1 MVKLS
6 DAKQQELNYL
16 KSIDDI
22 MASKL
27 KDKRSLFDAE
37 ALASHISIAS
47 TTTGDLS
54 KSKGGTNTKS
64 KMKSSQS
71 GLKESKNS
79 ES

>member
-1 MVKLS
+1 MVRLS
-6 DAKQQELNYL
+6 EAKQQEINYL

-22 MASKL
+22 MANKL

-47 TTTGDLS
+47 TTTGDMS
-54 KSKGGTNTKS
+54 KSKNTNTKS

-71 GLKESKNS
+71 GLRESKNT